1 MRAWV
6 VRGVVLALVHAA
18 VQTGEAWVRA
28 GNPEAVSWLRPVAL
42 GVLVAVAVVWAG
54 IDGWRSGLVAG
65 GDSDGDGSI
74 GRPRY
79 GMVWFKAAILAGP
92 VGGMLGVIGQGVFVD
107 DTGVEALPVAITGGA
122 AFIALLVLV
131 PAGVGL
137 LIGHLVTP
145 AADSAPA
152 TPPTPES
159 PRTGR

>member
-6 VRGVVLALVHAA
+6 LRGLVLALVHAA

-28 GNPEAVSWLRPVAL
+28 GNPESVSWLRPAAL
-42 GVLVAVAVVWAG
+42 GVLVGVAVVWAG
-54 IDGWRSGLVAG
+54 IDGWAG
-65 GDSDGDGSI
+65 
-74 GRPRY
+74 RERH
-79 GMVWFKAAILAGP
+79 GMVWFKAALVAGP
-92 VGGMLGVIGQGVFVD
+92 VGGVLGVIGQGVFVD

-137 LIGHLVTP
+137 LIGHLTRSATP

-152 TPPTPES
+152 TPATPAS
-159 PRTGR
+159 RRTAR